1 MSCAARP
8 RPVPH
13 DLAAHAGLA
22 DGRRHRHDGERAARA
37 QSETLAG
44 ATDCEFAAS
53 GTTITFP
60 GYRQAYVES
69 TDEGLATDAEREA
82 LLPALVVGQSVPV
95 ESLTPRRTT
104 VPPAR
109 YTEASLVKR
118 PRGAGIGRPSTWA
131 TSSRPSS
138 SAATRG
144 RRARRSYRRGRR
156 SRSSACSKSTSTS
169 SSTTRSRP
177 ASRTT
182 STPSPSATRRRS
194 SG

>member
-8 RPVPH
+8 RAVPH

-22 DGRRHRHDGERAARA
+22 DGRRHRHDRERAARA
-37 QSETLAG
+37 QSETPAG

-95 ESLTPRRTT
+95 ESLTPRGAQPCRR
-104 VPPAR
+104 PA
-109 YTEASLVKR
+109 T
-118 PRGAGIGRPSTWA
+118 P
-131 TSSRPSS
+131 
-138 SAATRG
+138 
-144 RRARRSYRRGRR
+144 
-156 SRSSACSKSTSTS
+156 
-169 SSTTRSRP
+169 RP
-177 ASRTT
+177 AS
-182 STPSPSATRRRS
+182 
-194 SG
+194 